1 MQVNDSLYLLGIRHH
16 GPGSAASLLNAL
28 QTIEPDIILLE
39 GAPEADSIIEL
50 AGHKSM
56 QPPVAQL
63 IYAVDNPANS
73 VYYPF
78 TEFSPEWQCIR
89 FALNNAVPLRFF
101 DLPQTHSFA
110 LTQSQQQKQEHSDDA
125 NIEDGEMLFDED
137 GVDDEESEP
146 EENIVFRQDPLDL
159 LAHAAGFADGERWWE
174 YVVESRNNDLE
185 VFTGIG
191 EAMATVRQSIEAE
204 YDQSQSLPYLER
216 EVRREAW
223 MRKSIRKAQKEG
235 FQRIAAVCGAWHV
248 PALARKVAVKDD
260 NAVLKGL
267 PKVKV
272 KATWVPWTHSRISSA
287 SGYGAGVSSPGWYHH
302 LWQYR
307 VAEDSAARARNIS
320 VSWLAK
326 VAHLLREEGID
337 VSAANV
343 IESVRLT
350 ETLAALR
357 ERPLPGLEEL
367 NESVMTTFCFGDDTP
382 LKLIERKLI
391 VGEILGEVPDET
403 PTVPLQQDLQRL
415 QKRLR
420 LKPEAVE
427 KDIELDLRQ
436 ATGLGRSQLLH
447 RLNLLDLPWGQ
458 FIETGSGKG
467 TFKERWRLQW
477 QPEFAVKLIEAAVWG
492 NTVASAA
499 EQATRHALQETHAL
513 ADITRTIDR
522 LLLADLPTTV
532 AFAVQRLQTEA
543 AIASDVGQLMAA
555 LPALARIIR
564 YSDVRNTD
572 TSVLQHVLDGLC
584 IRICM
589 GLAGACSSLDADA
602 ASAMLSHINAAHD
615 ALQLLQDEQRTQEWQ
630 QALMRLADQRDLHGL
645 IAGRSCRLLLNA
657 EKLAAEE
664 VAQRLQFALSL
675 GNEPD
680 HAAHWL
686 EGLLSGSGVLLL
698 HDDRLW
704 QIVDDWLSQLDADT
718 FLQLLPLLRRT
729 FSSFQFGERQ
739 QMFAKVKQGES
750 SQVTR
755 INVDT
760 AHFDKDKAE
769 ACLPL
774 VSRLLGLGV

>member
-1 MQVNDSLYLLGIRHH
+1 MQVNDSLFLLGIRHH
-16 GPGSAASLLNAL
+16 GPGSATSLLNAL
-28 QTIEPDIILLE
+28 KTIEPDIILLE
-39 GAPEADSIIEL
+39 GAPEADNIFEL
-50 AGHKSM
+50 AAHKAM

-63 IYAVDNPANS
+63 IYVVDDPANS

-89 FALNNAVPLRFF
+89 FALEHTIPLRFC
-101 DLPQTHSFA
+101 DLPQTHSLA
-110 LTQSQQQKQEHSDDA
+110 LVQQQRSNDA
-125 NIEDGEMLFDED
+125 DIEDGEIFIDED
-137 GVDDEESEP
+137 AVDDEETEV
-146 EENIVFRQDPLDL
+146 EDIVFRQDPLDL

-174 YVVESRNNDLE
+174 YVVESRNNDLD

-191 EAMATVRQSIEAE
+191 EAMSEVRESIEAE
-204 YDQSQSLPYLER
+204 YDQSRPAPYLQR
-216 EVRREAW
+216 EARREAW
-223 MRKSIRKAQKEG
+223 MRKTIRKATKDG
-235 FQRIAAVCGAWHV
+235 FQRIAVVCGAWHV
-248 PALARKVAVKDD
+248 PALARKAAVKDD
-260 NAVLKGL
+260 NALLKGL
-267 PKVKV
+267 PKTKIA
-272 KATWVPWTHSRISSA
+272 ATWVPWTHSRISSA
-287 SGYGAGVSSPGWYHH
+287 SGYGAGVTAPGWYQH

-307 VAEDSAARARNIS
+307 HIDDNTERARKIS

-326 VAHLLREEGID
+326 VAHLLRQEGID

-367 NESVMTTFCFGDDTP
+367 NESVVTTFCFGDDTP

-391 VGEILGEVPDET
+391 IGETLGEVPDET
-403 PTVPLQQDLQRL
+403 PTVPLQQDLQRW

-427 KDIELDLRQ
+427 KDIDLDLRQ
-436 ATGLGRSQLLH
+436 PIGLQRSQLLH

-458 FIETGSGKG
+458 FIEVGSGRG
-467 TFKERWRLQW
+467 TFKESWRLQW

-499 EQATRHALQETHAL
+499 DRATRHALQETHVL

-522 LLLADLPTTV
+522 LLLADLPATV
-532 AFAVQRLQTEA
+532 AFAVRRLQSEA
-543 AIASDVGQLMAA
+543 AVASDVGQLMAA

-584 IRICM
+584 VRICM
-589 GLAGACSSLDADA
+589 GLTGACSMLDDDA

-615 ALQLLQDEQRTQEWQ
+615 ALQLLQNSQRLQEWY
-630 QALMRLADQRDLHGL
+630 QALAKLADQRDLHGL
-645 IAGRSCRLLLNA
+645 ITGRSCRLLLNA
-657 EKLAAEE
+657 EMLAAEE
-664 VAQRLQFALSL
+664 IAQRLQFALSL

-686 EGLLSGSGVLLL
+686 EGLLSGSGILLL
-698 HDDRLW
+698 HDESLW
-704 QIVDDWLSQLDADT
+704 QIVDNWLCQLDTDT

-739 QMFAKVKQGES
+739 QMFAKVKQGKS
-750 SQVTR
+750 SQAVR
-755 INVDT
+755 IKLDA
-760 AHFDKDKAE
+760 AHFDAEKA
-769 ACLPL
+769 AVCIPL